1 MKIEHLGLT
10 NFRNYENK
18 EIDFSSLVTLFYGN
32 NGTGKT
38 NILEALY
45 LSSVGR
51 SPRTTH
57 DQYMIRRGTD
67 SASVRVGFRRRE
79 TSQQIR
85 IELHANSMKKVEL
98 NSTPIRQKELV
109 HTLQTV
115 FFGPDDLELIKGA
128 PQKRR
133 RFIDLCLSRA
143 NPTYYDSLL
152 QYNRII
158 RHRNTLL
165 KENRVNEIDPWD
177 EQLANLSVYLTEE
190 RLQAFEVWNHRL
202 HKMMEELTQEKLKVK
217 LEYIRPYARE
227 NENSEDY
234 YLQLLKKYRER
245 DSLYGY
251 TSVGPHRADFV
262 FYHDD
267 VDLSKYGSQGEQRLA
282 VLAVKMSEIDF
293 LQEHIGEMPVLLL
306 DDVLSELDPQ
316 RQEALL
322 AWTKNHEI
330 QLIMTASYL
339 PESIKVK
346 EADIRAM
353 EKI

>member
-1 MKIEHLGLT
+1 MKIENLGLT

-18 EIDFSSLVTLFYGN
+18 EINFSSLVTLFYGN

-38 NILEALY
+38 NLLEALY

-57 DQYMIRRGTD
+57 DQYMIRRGMD
-67 SASVRVGFRRRE
+67 SASVRVGFYRRE

-85 IELHANSMKKVEL
+85 VELHTNSLKKVEL
-98 NSTPIRQKELV
+98 NNTPIRQKELV
-109 HTLQTV
+109 NTLQTV

-143 NPTYYDSLL
+143 NPIYYDTLL
-152 QYNRII
+152 KYNRII

-165 KENRVNEIDPWD
+165 KEKRVNELDPWD
-177 EQLANLSVYLTEE
+177 EQLATLSVYLTKE
-190 RLQAFEVWNHRL
+190 RINAFSIWNHRL
-202 HKMMEELTQEKLKVK
+202 EKMMKELTQEKMKVNLK
-217 LEYIRPYARE
+217 YIRPYSRE
-227 NENSEDY
+227 NDVSEND
-234 YLQLLKKYRER
+234 YLQLLKASREK

-251 TSVGPHRADFV
+251 TSIGPHRADFV

-267 VDLSKYGSQGEQRLA
+267 VDLAKYGSQGEQRLA

-293 LQEHIGEMPVLLL
+293 LQEHVGEKPVLLL
-306 DDVLSELDPQ
+306 DDVLSELDPL
-316 RQEALL
+316 RQQALL
-322 AWTKNHEI
+322 SWTQNHEI
-330 QLIMTASYL
+330 QLIMTTSYL
-339 PESIKVK
+339 PETVKIK

-353 EKI
+353 ETI